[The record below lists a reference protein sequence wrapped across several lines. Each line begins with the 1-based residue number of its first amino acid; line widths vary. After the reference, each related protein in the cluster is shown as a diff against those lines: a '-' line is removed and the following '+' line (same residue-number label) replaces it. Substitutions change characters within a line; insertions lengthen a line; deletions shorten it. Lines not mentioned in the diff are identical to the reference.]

1 MEIIVVS
8 IGTLSQNPFWQETH
22 AVRTPHATTTLVRD
36 NERVI
41 LVDPSLPAQALE
53 ARITERA
60 GINAAAVTDIFLTN
74 WRPAHRR
81 ALAAFVHASW
91 WMLES
96 EIQTAQQALER
107 AAIHTPGNS
116 DDRRVIADEKSLLA
130 RVKPAPDK
138 FTQEVGIFPLPGY
151 TPGQCGLL
159 LELPTST
166 VVIAG
171 DAVATAAHFT
181 HGRVLPGCFDIE
193 QAQEC
198 LTELYNLADMIVPG
212 HDNLFVNPRIA
223 GF

>member
-36 NERVI
+36 NDRVI

-81 ALAAFVHASW
+81 ALTAFAHASW

-107 AAIHTPGNS
+107 AAVHVPPNS
-116 DDRRVIADEKSLLA
+116 DDRKVIEDEKSLLA

-138 FTQEVGIFPLPGY
+138 ITQAVGIFPLPGF

-166 VVIAG
+166 VIIAG
-171 DAVATAAHFT
+171 DAVATAAHFA

-198 LTELYNLADMIVPG
+198 LTELYNLADLIVPG

>member
-8 IGTLSQNPFWQETH
+8 IGTLSQNPFWQETQ
-22 AVRTPHATTTLVRD
+22 AVRTPHATTSLVRHND
-36 NERVI
+36 RLM

-53 ARITERA
+53 ARIAERA
-60 GINAAAVTDIFLTN
+60 GIKAAAITDVFLTN

-81 ALAAFVHASW
+81 ALSAFARASW

-96 EIQTAQQALER
+96 EIEAARQILEQAAVHAPR
-107 AAIHTPGNS
+107 NS
-116 DDRRVIADEKSLLA
+116 DDHSVIEDEKALLA
-130 RVKPAPDK
+130 RVQPAPDK
-138 FTQEVGIFPLPGY
+138 FTQGVGIFPLPGY

-171 DAVATAAHFT
+171 DAVATGAHFAA
-181 HGRVLPGCFDIE
+181 GRVLPGCFDIE
-193 QAQEC
+193 QAQES
-198 LTELYNLADMIVPG
+198 LMELYNLADLIVPG

-223 GF
+223 GL

>member
-8 IGTLSQNPFWQETH
+8 IGTLSQNPFWQETQ
-22 AVRTPHATTTLVRD
+22 AVRTPHATTSLVRQND
-36 NERVI
+36 RVI

-53 ARITERA
+53 ARIAERA
-60 GINAAAVTDIFLTN
+60 GIKAAAITDVFLTN

-81 ALAAFVHASW
+81 ALPAFGHASW

-96 EIQTAQQALER
+96 EIEAAQQALEQ
-107 AAIHTPGNS
+107 AAGHAPRNS
-116 DDRRVIADEKSLLA
+116 EEHKVIADEKALLA
-130 RVKPAPDK
+130 RVHAAPDK
-138 FTQEVGIFPLPGY
+138 FTQGVGIFPLPGY

-171 DAVATAAHFT
+171 DAVATEAHFSA
-181 HGRVLPGCFDIE
+181 GRVLSGCFDIK
-193 QAQEC
+193 QAQES
-198 LTELYNLADMIVPG
+198 LMELYDLADLIVPG

-223 GF
+223 GL

>member
-8 IGTLSQNPFWQETH
+8 IGTLSHNPFWQEAA
-22 AVRTPHATTTLVRD
+22 AVRTPHATTSLVRHND
-36 NERVI
+36 RVI

-53 ARITERA
+53 ARISERA
-60 GINAAAVTDIFLTN
+60 GIKLSAVTDVFLTN
-74 WRPAHRR
+74 WRPVHRR
-81 ALAAFVHASW
+81 ALPAFAKASW
-91 WMLES
+91 WMLER
-96 EIQTAQQALER
+96 EIQSAQEALEQADSRTPANSEDHAIVKNEQALL
-107 AAIHTPGNS
+107 S
-116 DDRRVIADEKSLLA
+116 RVQ
-130 RVKPAPDK
+130 PAPDK
-138 FTQEVGIFPLPGY
+138 FTQGVGIFPLPGY

-181 HGRVLPGCFDIE
+181 AGRVLSGCSDIV
-193 QAQEC
+193 QAQES
-198 LTELYNLADMIVPG
+198 LTELYNLADLIVPG